1 MSGTVDAE
9 VLKDQ
14 ELVNDAVEDKESN
27 ASIYVKELEKD
38 GKGNDGNSI
47 SSSLQEEDIIKKK
60 YGGLLRKKPPL
71 ISKDHEHAFFD
82 SADWALGKG
91 AGKSRGPLEV
101 LRPKLQPTPHQQARR
116 SAYAPGD
123 IQESM
128 RDDEP
133 SDEAPEDSCCKQDE
147 ANDKIITSEEQQ
159 KCHVQMQDA

>member
-27 ASIYVKELEKD
+27 AGIDVKELEKD

-47 SSSLQEEDIIKKK
+47 SSSLQE
-60 YGGLLRKKPPL
+60 
-71 ISKDHEHAFFD
+71 
-82 SADWALGKG
+82 G